1 MRYLL
6 DTNNFIAAIHGHAG
20 VRARLEKRPLS
31 QILLSPVVLGELEL
45 GVQKSQEKE
54 QNTTRLSAILE
65 ELPITP
71 LEAQTSHHYGR
82 IRAHLE
88 QNGQPI
94 GANDYWIAAQA
105 LALNAV
111 VVADNINEYSR
122 APGLTVENWIVGGA

>member
-6 DTNNFIAAIHGHAG
+6 DTNIFIAAIKGHAS
-20 VRARLEKRPLS
+20 VRARLEKLPLS

-45 GVQKSQEKE
+45 GVQKSQRQE
-54 QNTTRLSAILE
+54 QNAARLSAILAG
-65 ELPITP
+65 LPITP
-71 LEAQTSHHYGR
+71 LDEQTSYHYGR

-105 LALNAV
+105 LALNAIV
-111 VVADNINEYSR
+111 VTDNMSEFSR
-122 APGLTVENWIVGGA
+122 VPGLTVENWMGVGA